1 MHADD
6 ERDPLDRWLSQQI
19 QPLPPPPGTFEL
31 ITRRSRRRKLRKLAV
46 TVVSAAA
53 VAAAV
58 AIAVPV
64 GLNLHLSPAPTNGN
78 LSAAGASSPSPS
90 ATGEGTQSPTA
101 AGHRTLRP
109 THPPSPSSSSPAATH
124 PVTEP
129 SGPVPTEFLP
139 TSVTFDSPQ
148 TGWAIGQAGT
158 AGQCVDNN
166 PDFCTSIV
174 RTDDAGRT
182 WQGGPAPKTTGQ
194 DGPTGVSGIRF
205 LNGVDGWAFG
215 PELYATHDEGNT
227 WTQVDTAGSRVTD
240 LETSDGR
247 AYALFA
253 TCTGTSNY
261 SFAEN
266 CTSYTLMTAT
276 EDSDSWTPVGQA
288 TSGLANGG
296 GATSAV
302 LALTGTNGYL
312 LAPDG
317 TLYSGPIGGT
327 WARVGTAPCRP
338 GTVQASGLPANALLA
353 LVGSSQLAI
362 TCEGLTSTGPP
373 PLYTSGPPSVY
384 TSDNGGARWTQLPA
398 AAWSGITDLSHFG
411 FPTSLAAAPNGTLVL
426 ATNGGIYT
434 LAADAERWQPSS
446 ATGTGAPDA
455 GFTYVGMTTDE
466 QGVALPASVN
476 LHQIWMTFDGG
487 ATWAPATSILPGS

>member
-6 ERDPLDRWLSQQI
+6 ERDPLDRWLSQQV

-31 ITRRSRRRKLRKLAV
+31 ITRRARRRKLRKLAV

-58 AIAVPV
+58 AVAVPV
-64 GLNLHLSPAPTNGN
+64 GLSLHLSPGPTNGN
-78 LSAAGASSPSPS
+78 LAARASGASAS
-90 ATGEGTQSPTA
+90 ATGKGTQSPTS
-101 AGHRTLRP
+101 AGQHTITP
-109 THPPSPSSSSPAATH
+109 THTPSPSSTAL

-129 SGPVPTEFLP
+129 SGPVPTQFLP
-139 TSVTFDSPQ
+139 TSVTFDSQ
-148 TGWAIGQAGT
+148 STGWVIGQAGT
-158 AGQCVDNN
+158 AGRCIDSN

-174 RTDDAGRT
+174 RTDDAGQT

-194 DGPTGVSGIRF
+194 DGAIGVSGIRF

-215 PELYATHDEGNT
+215 PELWATHDDGNH
-227 WTQVDTAGSRVTD
+227 WTPVNTSGARVTD

-253 TCTGTSNY
+253 SCTGTSND

-276 EDSDSWTPVGQA
+276 EDSDAWTPVGGA
-288 TSGLANGG
+288 TSGLTNGG
-296 GATSAV
+296 DPTSAV
-302 LALTGTNGYL
+302 LELTGSNGYL

-327 WARVGTAPCRP
+327 WSRVGTVPCQP
-338 GTVQASGLPANALLA
+338 GTVQANGLPANALLA
-353 LVGSSQLAI
+353 LVNPSQLAI
-362 TCEGLTSTGPP
+362 TCNGP
-373 PLYTSGPPSVY
+373 SSAAAPSVY
-384 TSDNGGARWTQLPA
+384 TSDSRGELWTQLPA
-398 AAWSGITDLSHFG
+398 AAWSDVSDLGHLG
-411 FPTSLAAAPNGTLVL
+411 TATSLAAAPNGALTL
-426 ATNGGIYT
+426 ATTTGIYI
-434 LAADAERWQPSS
+434 LAADAERWKPSN
-446 ATGTGAPDA
+446 ATGTGAPTG
-455 GFTYVGMTTDE
+455 GFTYVGMTTDG
-466 QGVALPASVN
+466 QGVALPAAVN

-487 ATWAPATSILPGS
+487 ATWTPATSILPGN